1 MFNGYRINCLSKIY
15 TMKKII
21 IAFLAITAFISG
33 CGTLQS
39 IIRSTFPYT
48 ATLVVPA
55 TSRTG
60 STLSVTSSA
69 SSFDQ
74 IITGQGSNTSQI
86 KEIRIASAKLDASNP
101 SNQNLGVFSVVR
113 IYLSRADGSQE
124 VLVASRNDVSA
135 NVGNN
140 LVLDIDNSRFLDDVV
155 KGASVRVRMEYVLR
169 SALNTDVSLRIS
181 LGFSSTPNN
190 TP

>member
-1 MFNGYRINCLSKIY
+1 
-15 TMKKII
+15 MKKII
-21 IAFLAITAFISG
+21 ISFLAITGLISG

-48 ATLVVPA
+48 ATVIVPA
-55 TSRTG
+55 NSRTG
-60 STLSVTSSA
+60 TTLSITSSA

-86 KEIRIASAKLDASNP
+86 KEIRTASAKLDASNP